1 MVEGLSPGHS
11 KLVKGFLLLVE
22 VGGFPC
28 LMHNQQCKEVEG
40 LSPGHS
46 RLINGGHPPC

>member
-1 MVEGLSPGHS
+1 MVEGLSPGRS

-22 VGGFPC
+22 VGGFSC

-46 RLINGGHPPC
+46 RLINGGHSPC